1 MVNYMD
7 KLVGRIHHKL
17 EALNLSEETIF
28 IFTADNGTHRSIRSA
43 TQTGVVLGGKGTTP
57 NAGTHVPMIA
67 YWKGKTPVGKVSS
80 DLIDFSDMLPTFG
93 EAMKAEHPNPGL
105 VEGRS
110 FLPQLKGERGRPRD
124 WVYCYYD
131 PLWGNLG
138 QYKNQF
144 VRDQRYKLYQDGRLI
159 DVSRDEL
166 EKSPLNL
173 EQVEGLSQQAH
184 QRLGRALNQMPRF
197 APKPPNKKP

>member
-1 MVNYMD
+1 
-7 KLVGRIHHKL
+7 
-17 EALNLSEETIF
+17 
-28 IFTADNGTHRSIRSA
+28 
-43 TQTGVVLGGKGTTP
+43 
-57 NAGTHVPMIA
+57 
-67 YWKGKTPVGKVSS
+67 
-80 DLIDFSDMLPTFG
+80 
-93 EAMKAEHPNPGL
+93 
-105 VEGRS
+105 
-110 FLPQLKGERGRPRD
+110 
-124 WVYCYYD
+124 VYCYYD

-166 EKSPLNL
+166 EKSPLDL